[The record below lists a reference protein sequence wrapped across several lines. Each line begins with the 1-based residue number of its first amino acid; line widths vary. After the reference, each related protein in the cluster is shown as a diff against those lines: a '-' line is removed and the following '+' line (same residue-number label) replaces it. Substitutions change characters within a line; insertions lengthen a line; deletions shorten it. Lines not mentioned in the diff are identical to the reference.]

1 MLSKHLIPLNQSAP
15 PSQADDDVHLL
26 RLWLHGKSANTR
38 EAYGRDIRQFVDFI
52 DLPFRQMRLDDLQQ
66 YSDFMEE
73 KNLSPASRA
82 RKLAT
87 IKSLFSFGHKIG
99 YITWNVGAALLTP
112 KVPDRLAER
121 ILDEST
127 IQSMLHA
134 EKNLR
139 DRVLLRLFYATGGRV
154 SELADLRWQSV
165 VERTDGTGQV
175 TLLGKGRKTRNV
187 LLTKG
192 TWSAINELKKEE
204 LDKGFGTSDD
214 AVFRSRQGGSLTRM
228 RIWQVV
234 RKAAKN
240 VGIDMPVSPHWLR
253 HAHASH
259 ALDRGAPAHLVK
271 DTLGHQSLATT
282 SKYTHARPD
291 DSSARYLAV

>member
-1 MLSKHLIPLNQSAP
+1 MLSKHLIPFNQSAP

-99 YITWNVGAALLTP
+99 YVTWNVGAALLTP

>member
-1 MLSKHLIPLNQSAP
+1 MLSKHLIPFNQSAP

-66 YSDFMEE
+66 YSDYLEE

-165 VERTDGTGQV
+165 VERTGGAGQV

-192 TWSAINELKKEE
+192 TWAAINELKKEE
-204 LDKGFGTSDD
+204 LDKGFGVSDD